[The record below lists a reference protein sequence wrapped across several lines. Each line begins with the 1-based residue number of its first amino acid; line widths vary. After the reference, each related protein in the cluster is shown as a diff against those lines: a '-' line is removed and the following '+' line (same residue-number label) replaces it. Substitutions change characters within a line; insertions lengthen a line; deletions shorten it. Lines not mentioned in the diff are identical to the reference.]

1 MLLSISCRTAP
12 TPAVVEIT
20 IDWPAFPNPRGIVSL
35 DDGIVSMP
43 LDYWLLVTGY
53 EISVREVR
61 GRIEAGE
68 GGPIIIPSE

>member
-1 MLLSISCRTAP
+1 MLLSISCRTTP
-12 TPAVVEIT
+12 TPAVEIA
-20 IDWPAFPNPRGIVSL
+20 IDWPVFPNPRGVVSL

-61 GRIEAGE
+61 GRIEAAE